1 METFLP
7 FHLVRSSHINV
18 FVKLRLFS
26 LWNGRILDALDRP
39 FFFVQEANKALI
51 NFPSMFPFNS
61 MQFVHAFE
69 NCRSSF
75 ALNRCVC
82 VSMCVVLPHLMK
94 EYCSSC
100 TFD

>member
-39 FFFVQEANKALI
+39 FFFFFLKEANKALI
-51 NFPSMFPFNS
+51 NFPSIFPFNS

-75 ALNRCVC
+75 AFNRCVC
-82 VSMCVVLPHLMK
+82 VYVC
-94 EYCSSC
+94 CIASSYERIL
-100 TFD
+100 FILYV